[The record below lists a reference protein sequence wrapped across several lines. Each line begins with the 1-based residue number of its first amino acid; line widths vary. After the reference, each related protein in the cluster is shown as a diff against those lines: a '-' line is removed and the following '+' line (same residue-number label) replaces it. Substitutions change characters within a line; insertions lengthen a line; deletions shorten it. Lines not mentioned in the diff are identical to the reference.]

1 MPRTLQSH
9 LCLKIDGLINTYLF
23 DIEYYST
30 TQSAE
35 SAEQLSE
42 SESLIRNG
50 LQTLKKE
57 DLEFLFEKY
66 NAQNND
72 LLEEI
77 DWRRRS
83 GKTQDYVKE
92 EIQKELSHILK
103 FMQGCIAKAPR
114 ATVLQR
120 TPTPQQEISIQEPKK
135 TLEEIATEQGYTL
148 FTPTESEPSKP
159 MYNEVQTIPQENST
173 YTEQNISIEKQ
184 KEKNIVEKESRPVKQ
199 KAIKKTKKSAS
210 IKKGTPS
217 SRHIPEKKTIDETV
231 WEELEIPK
239 KTSKES
245 VDPETKIEQMISE
258 YLEKYRKKDWRERD
272 REEKLKRKKCF
283 EEELRMKELRKQ
295 REKKKKAGS
304 RGKKSSDSSSS
315 KKPPQSTTWWDMFRK
330 K

>member
-103 FMQGCIAKAPR
+103 FMQGCIAKLTSYCL
-114 ATVLQR
+114 ATDAS
-120 TPTPQQEISIQEPKK
+120 PQQEISIQEPKK
-135 TLEEIATEQGYTL
+135 HWKKFYRAGYTL

-173 YTEQNISIEKQ
+173 YTEQNISM
-184 KEKNIVEKESRPVKQ
+184 
-199 KAIKKTKKSAS
+199 KK
-210 IKKGTPS
+210 
-217 SRHIPEKKTIDETV
+217 
-231 WEELEIPK
+231 
-239 KTSKES
+239 
-245 VDPETKIEQMISE
+245 
-258 YLEKYRKKDWRERD
+258 
-272 REEKLKRKKCF
+272 KRKKYC
-283 EEELRMKELRKQ
+283 
-295 REKKKKAGS
+295 
-304 RGKKSSDSSSS
+304 
-315 KKPPQSTTWWDMFRK
+315 
-330 K
+330 